1 VRVSK
6 KFRKFAADKR
16 KAHLKIKKIIFMKF
30 GTKAVH
36 AGVEPD
42 PTTGAIMTPI
52 FQTSTYVQESPSK
65 HKGYA
70 YARGANP
77 TRNSLQKSIAA
88 LENGKY
94 GICFSSGMGATDAVI
109 KLLSPG
115 DEVITSNDLYGG
127 SYRMFK
133 KVYEKFGIKF
143 HFIDLTNASNA
154 EAYINKNTKLFWLET
169 PSNPLMRII
178 DIKACV
184 ALAKK
189 NNSIVAV
196 DNTFASPYLQ
206 NPLDLGADIVMH
218 SVTKYLGGHSD
229 VIMGALVVNNE
240 KLKDDL
246 SFIANSCGA
255 VPGPQDSFLVLRGI
269 KTLHLRMERHCSNGK
284 RIAEFLRQ
292 HPKVGKVY
300 WPGFSDHP
308 NHEIAKSQMRD
319 FGGMLSFILKQDN
332 DENARKLME
341 SVELFSLA
349 ESLGGVESLIN
360 HPASMTHASI
370 PKEERLKNGL
380 SDSLI
385 RLSIGVEDGEDLI
398 SDLEQALQKI

>member
-1 VRVSK
+1 
-6 KFRKFAADKR
+6 
-16 KAHLKIKKIIFMKF
+16 MKF
-30 GTKAVH
+30 GTKAIH

-77 TRNSLQKSIAA
+77 TRNQLQKNIAA
-88 LENGKY
+88 LENGKF
-94 GICFSSGMGATDAVI
+94 GLCFSSGMGATDAVLR
-109 KLLSPG
+109 LLNPG

-127 SYRMFK
+127 SYRLFT
-133 KVYEKFGIKF
+133 KVYERAGIKF
-143 HFIDLTNASNA
+143 HFIDLAKA
-154 EAYINKNTKLFWLET
+154 ENITPYITQKTRLLWLET
-169 PSNPLMRII
+169 PSNPLMRVI
-178 DIKACV
+178 DIAACV
-184 ALAKK
+184 ALVKK
-189 NNSIVAV
+189 HNIQVAV

-229 VIMGALVVNNE
+229 VIMGALVVNDE
-240 KLKDDL
+240 QLYKDL
-246 SFIANSCGA
+246 AFIANSCGA

-269 KTLHLRMERHCSNGK
+269 KTLHLRMERHCFNGK
-284 RIAEFLRQ
+284 KVAEYLRN

-300 WPGFSDHP
+300 WPGFNDHP
-308 NHEIAKSQMRD
+308 NHDVAKKQMRD
-319 FGGMLSFILKQDN
+319 FGGMISFTLKN
-332 DENARKLME
+332 DSLENATTLME
-341 SVELFSLA
+341 NMEVFSLA

-370 PKEERLKNGL
+370 PREERIKNGL

-385 RLSIGVEDGEDLI
+385 RLSVGVEDIEDLLA
-398 SDLEQALQKI
+398 DLEQALKKVS

>member
-1 VRVSK
+1 
-6 KFRKFAADKR
+6 
-16 KAHLKIKKIIFMKF
+16 MKF

-42 PTTGAIMTPI
+42 PSTGAIMTPI
-52 FQTSTYVQESPSK
+52 YQTSTYVQESPAK

-77 TRNSLQKSIAA
+77 TRNALQKSIAS
-88 LENGKY
+88 LENGKF
-94 GICFSSGMGATDAVI
+94 GLCFSSGMGATDAVI
-109 KLLSPG
+109 KLLNPG

-133 KVYEKFGIKF
+133 KVFERFGIRF
-143 HFIDLTNASNA
+143 HFIDLTNSENIRPF
-154 EAYINKNTKLFWLET
+154 INKNTKLLWLET

-178 DIKACV
+178 DIKACTE
-184 ALAKK
+184 LARK
-189 NNSIVAV
+189 NNILVAV

-206 NPLDLGADIVMH
+206 NPLDLGANIVMH
-218 SVTKYLGGHSD
+218 SVTKYLSGHSD
-229 VIMGALVVNNE
+229 VIMGALVVNDE
-240 KLKDDL
+240 KLYQEL
-246 SFIANSCGA
+246 AFIANSCGA

-269 KTLHLRMERHCSNGK
+269 KTLHLRMERHCFNGRK
-284 RIAEFLRQ
+284 IAEHLAG

-300 WPGFSDHP
+300 WPGFVDHP
-308 NHEIAKSQMRD
+308 NHAIAKKQMKD
-319 FGGMLSFILKQDN
+319 FGGMLSFTLKSDN
-332 DENARKLME
+332 LTNATKLME
-341 SVELFSLA
+341 SVEVFSLA

-370 PKEERLKNGL
+370 PKEERIKNGL

-385 RLSIGVEDGEDLI
+385 RLSIGVEDIEDLI
-398 SDLEQALQKI
+398 ADLDQALGKI